1 MTGGTASSVIS
12 MKDTWGEV
20 TLGGTYNFKKNVY
33 GFAQAK
39 RSFAADIKQAYRL
52 DAGLRIIF

>member
-1 MTGGTASSVIS
+1 

>member
-1 MTGGTASSVIS
+1 
-12 MKDTWGEV
+12 MKDTWGEITV
-20 TLGGTYNFKKNVY
+20 GGTYNFKKNVY

-39 RSFAADIKQAYRL
+39 RSFAADIKQDYRI